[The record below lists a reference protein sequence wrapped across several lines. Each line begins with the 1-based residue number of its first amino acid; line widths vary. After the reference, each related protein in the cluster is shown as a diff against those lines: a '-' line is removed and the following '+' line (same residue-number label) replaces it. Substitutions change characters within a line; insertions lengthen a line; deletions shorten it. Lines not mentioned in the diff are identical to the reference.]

1 MAIDRV
7 RTVFLRLAQVKGY
20 IRCKSKAMKALVGRM
35 MKVRCAHCACC
46 ACSGFCAFW
55 RSGSAPTLAP
65 YAGLARLLLQQR
77 MGMGSPFHMP
87 AKSSPQPFHASPTQ
101 LHTMRAPLARSPRWL
116 PQAYFHPEKL
126 LTDA

>member
-1 MAIDRV
+1 MQLRGSFITPPHLCKLCVAPLRALTQPVARHWRPLAEEMATDTL
-7 RTVFLRLAQVKGY
+7 RTVFSRLAQVKGY

-65 YAGLARLLLQQR
+65 YAGLARLLLQQKD
-77 MGMGSPFHMP
+77 GDGKPF
-87 AKSSPQPFHASPTQ
+87 SHAC
-101 LHTMRAPLARSPRWL
+101 
-116 PQAYFHPEKL
+116 KV
-126 LTDA
+126 